1 MTNKETIHD
10 NTYSETSW
18 DEYIQKIKE
27 EIVNEKDA
35 HIRLHKQSL
44 RAKLCKLR
52 LDGVIT
58 VDEYMELL
66 SLIQKRDKVRM
77 KNWLSTF
84 NTDSATECFTA
95 VQRLKEKVNDK

>member
-1 MTNKETIHD
+1 MNKETIHD
-10 NTYSETSW
+10 NTSGETSW

-27 EIVNEKDA
+27 EITNEKDT
-35 HIRLHKQSL
+35 HVKLHKKSL

-52 LDGVIT
+52 FDGVIT
-58 VDEYMELL
+58 FDEYMELL
-66 SLIQKRDKVRM
+66 SLIQKRDKVRT

-95 VQRLKEKVNDK
+95 VQRLKEKINDK

>member
-1 MTNKETIHD
+1 MNKETIHD
-10 NTYSETSW
+10 NTSGETSW
-18 DEYIQKIKE
+18 NEYIKKIKE
-27 EIVNEKDA
+27 EITNEKDT
-35 HIRLHKQSL
+35 HVRLHKKSL
-44 RAKLCKLR
+44 RAKLCKMR
-52 LDGVIT
+52 FDGIIT

-95 VQRLKEKVNDK
+95 VQRLKEKINDK